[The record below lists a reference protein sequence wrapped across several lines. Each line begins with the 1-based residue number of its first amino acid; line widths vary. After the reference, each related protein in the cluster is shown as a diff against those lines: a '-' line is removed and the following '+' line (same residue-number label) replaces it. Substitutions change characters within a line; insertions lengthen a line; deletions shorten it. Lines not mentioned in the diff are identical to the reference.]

1 MSNVS
6 TWKQTATLVDSSWRG
21 HALHRMQG
29 DLDELIQHAFDHLR
43 YRKWERLNVIEKSLA
58 GISVGVYAVVSE
70 ASGIKVL

>member
-6 TWKQTATLVDSSWRG
+6 TWKQSATFLDNGSRTV
-21 HALHRMQG
+21 G
-29 DLDELIQHAFDHLR
+29 DLDFVVQLAYDHLR

-58 GISVGVYAVVSE
+58 GISVGVYTVVSE